1 MGCPIQGFESTA
13 PWIVWPGTFS
23 KRRAGAA
30 RLDAWGCL
38 GQFNQFNRKGYE
50 DLKTTSC
57 FSMFLLHHDHHGT
70 RMHSAASWTSAMV
83 CMRCPPH
90 RKWCCD
96 EMIRGLIL
104 DSVCRGRPTTHWFH
118 HKTWT
123 NAGSGFLFQQKNWCN
138 DFYSSPFYS
147 SLDIHSSYHRFFS
160 LQVPSA
166 DTQEIPGTCWLT
178 IQVLLQ
184 MNLPLELGYK
194 FVTKG
199 RLISE
204 VLESGG
210 KLGRLGLV
218 TWRWSLSLSIYI
230 IYIYIYIYILYI
242 YHICVCVEGGTLKGL
257 QSITNQSSKV
267 IQRQPN
273 GQDKNGRW
281 ICYIW
286 RKLTLDQNTLG
297 WLQEATN
304 VLWVGT
310 RGFRH
315 SNICFVSVRS
325 KVATHTV

>member
-1 MGCPIQGFESTA
+1 
-13 PWIVWPGTFS
+13 
-23 KRRAGAA
+23 
-30 RLDAWGCL
+30 
-38 GQFNQFNRKGYE
+38 
-50 DLKTTSC
+50 
-57 FSMFLLHHDHHGT
+57 
-70 RMHSAASWTSAMV
+70 
-83 CMRCPPH
+83 
-90 RKWCCD
+90 
-96 EMIRGLIL
+96 MIRGLIL

-218 TWRWSLSLSIYI
+218 TWRWSLSIYI
-230 IYIYIYIYILYI
+230 IIYILYI
-242 YHICVCVEGGTLKGL
+242 LYIIYIPYLCVCWGRHAQRTAIYHEPIVEGHPKTT
-257 QSITNQSSKV
+257 QWT
-267 IQRQPN
+267 RQKWSMDMLHLAKIDPWPKHLGMVARSN
-273 GQDKNGRW
+273 KRFVGR
-281 ICYIW
+281 YP
-286 RKLTLDQNTLG
+286 R
-297 WLQEATN
+297 
-304 VLWVGT
+304 
-310 RGFRH
+310 F
-315 SNICFVSVRS
+315 
-325 KVATHTV
+325 

>member
-1 MGCPIQGFESTA
+1 MKKI
-13 PWIVWPGTFS
+13 
-23 KRRAGAA
+23 
-30 RLDAWGCL
+30 
-38 GQFNQFNRKGYE
+38 
-50 DLKTTSC
+50 
-57 FSMFLLHHDHHGT
+57 
-70 RMHSAASWTSAMV
+70 
-83 CMRCPPH
+83 
-90 RKWCCD
+90 
-96 EMIRGLIL
+96 
-104 DSVCRGRPTTHWFH
+104 
-118 HKTWT
+118 
-123 NAGSGFLFQQKNWCN
+123 AGSGFLVQQKNWCN
-138 DFYSSPFYS
+138 YFYSIVHSIVLLIFII
-147 SLDIHSSYHRFFS
+147 IHSSYHRLFS

-210 KLGRLGLV
+210 KLGRPGLV
-218 TWRWSLSLSIYI
+218 TWRWSISMYINIYTP
-230 IYIYIYIYILYI
+230 YL
-242 YHICVCVEGGTLKGL
+242 CVCVEGGTLKWL

-325 KVATHTV
+325 KVATHTVSKCIKRSLSSSLRVQTVVVGQTLLPLKKQVTEW

>member
-1 MGCPIQGFESTA
+1 
-13 PWIVWPGTFS
+13 
-23 KRRAGAA
+23 
-30 RLDAWGCL
+30 
-38 GQFNQFNRKGYE
+38 
-50 DLKTTSC
+50 
-57 FSMFLLHHDHHGT
+57 MFLLHHDHHGT

-218 TWRWSLSLSIYI
+218 TWRWSLSLYIYNYIYIIYI
-230 IYIYIYIYILYI
+230 IYIYIYTIS
-242 YHICVCVEGGTLKGL
+242 VCVFREARSKDCNL
-257 QSITNQSSKV
+257 SRTNRRRSSKDN
-267 IQRQPN
+267 PM
-273 GQDKNGRW
+273 DKTKMVDGYATFGENW
-281 ICYIW
+281 P
-286 RKLTLDQNTLG
+286 LTKTPWDGCKKQQTFCGSVPEVLDI
-297 WLQEATN
+297 ATY
-304 VLWVGT
+304 VL
-310 RGFRH
+310 FL
-315 SNICFVSVRS
+315 
-325 KVATHTV
+325 